1 MDIDT
6 KSLAINKLVQT
17 CIDKN
22 HSIIIGSSSPEKR
35 LLELKEAFPN
45 EIFKIVEHGVC
56 RMKK

>member
-1 MDIDT
+1 MN
-6 KSLAINKLVQT
+6 KAESLNRLVKT

-22 HSIIIGSSSPEKR
+22 HSIVIGSSDPPKR
-35 LLELKEAFPN
+35 LLELQEQFPN